1 MAKES
6 QLNADAYNVV
16 KASELM
22 TILENAVTELKN
34 NPSIADQ
41 MPAFMLRGA
50 PGVGKSTMVKAVAK
64 KLGIGFRD
72 IRLAQMERVD
82 CAGIPSVEKI
92 TDENGN
98 TYGRTT
104 WNIPNFWPDAKK
116 EPYGII
122 LLDEI
127 TSAPADVQVAAY
139 SIVLDRC
146 IPNSGYKLPDGWL
159 IVAAGN
165 RSQDKAVV
173 KGMSSALANRFD
185 HFDVEADY
193 EDWLKWA
200 TVNQIHP
207 AITGYIK
214 VRPHQLFQMS
224 ENKTTLERGWPSPR
238 SWERVSTMLKVFG
251 GTDSIL
257 RKTVYGLIG
266 NGTGGEFME
275 YFKQNRVYDD
285 ILYVLQ
291 NEGKT
296 KSGEIYKIPK
306 SDTADKIWATT
317 FAIIYHLWNTDD
329 EKDQQKRL
337 NGFWKL
343 FNQLG
348 SEYQQLCASSIA
360 QGTTKLTSGQAC
372 KKIMA
377 CPEYKEYREVFNNLF
392 KNQGKGL

>member
-1 MAKES
+1 MAGKET
-6 QLNADAYNVV
+6 QLNADAYNTV

-22 TILENAVTELKN
+22 TILENAVMELRN
-34 NPSIADQ
+34 NPEIADQ

-82 CAGIPSVEKI
+82 CAGIPSVEK
-92 TDENGN
+92 TADG
-98 TYGRTT
+98 YGRTV

-127 TSAPADVQVAAY
+127 TSAPSDVQVAAY

-185 HFDVEADY
+185 HFDVEANY
-193 EDWLKWA
+193 EDWLNWA
-200 TVNQIHP
+200 TLNQIHP

-214 VRPHQLFQMS
+214 CRPHNLFKMS
-224 ENKTTLERGWPSPR
+224 DNKTTLERGWASPR

-251 GTDSIL
+251 GSDSIL

-266 NGTGGEFME
+266 NGVGGEFME
-275 YFKQNRVYDD
+275 FYKQNRVYDD

-291 NEGKT
+291 NEGKG
-296 KSGEIYKIPK
+296 KNGEMYKIP
-306 SDTADKIWATT
+306 SDITADKTWATT

-329 EKDQQKRL
+329 PKDQEKRL
-337 NGFWKL
+337 RGFWKL
-343 FNQLG
+343 FNQLRG
-348 SEYQQLCASSIA
+348 DFQQLCAQSIA
-360 QGTTKLTSGQAC
+360 QGTTKLSSGQAC
-372 KKIMA
+372 QKIMK
-377 CPEYKEYREVFNNLF
+377 CPEYQEYKQVFNDLF